1 LRLEAFGFEEEM
13 MSKNKSGRNSE
24 NAADTAQREREQA
37 GQKQKDEG
45 ERRRQN
51 SDFVPGAESE

>member
-1 LRLEAFGFEEEM
+1 
-13 MSKNKSGRNSE
+13 MSNNNSGKNSE
-24 NAADTAQREREQA
+24 NAADTAQRERELA

-51 SDFVPGAESE
+51 SEFTPEGE

>member
-1 LRLEAFGFEEEM
+1 
-13 MSKNKSGRNSE
+13 MSNNNSGKNSE
-24 NAADTAQREREQA
+24 NAADTAQRERELA

-51 SDFVPGAESE
+51 SDFVPDGK

>member
-1 LRLEAFGFEEEM
+1 
-13 MSKNKSGRNSE
+13 MSNNNSGKNSE
-24 NAADTAQREREQA
+24 NAADTAQRERELA

-51 SDFVPGAESE
+51 SDFVPDSE